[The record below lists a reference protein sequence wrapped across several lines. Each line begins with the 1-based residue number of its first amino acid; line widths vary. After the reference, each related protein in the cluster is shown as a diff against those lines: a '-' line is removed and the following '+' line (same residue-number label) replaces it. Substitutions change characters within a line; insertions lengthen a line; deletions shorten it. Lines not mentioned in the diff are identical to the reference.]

1 MKPLARLLIGAVAA
15 ATVLAPAASI
25 AETKR
30 FRAAGSVGNWQW
42 EPSVRRIVR
51 GDRIVWRNPTDVTH
65 TVTAYRGRW
74 SKDTRIEPG
83 ERTRKRFRRRGVYKF
98 RCTIGDGTPLAHST
112 LEDGD
117 CSGMC
122 GTVRVRRP

>member
-1 MKPLARLLIGAVAA
+1 MKPFARLLIGAVAA
-15 ATVLAPAASI
+15 ATIFAPGASI

-30 FRAAGSVGNWQW
+30 FRAAGSAGNWRW

-51 GDRIVWRNPTDVTH
+51 GDRIVWRNPTNVTH
-65 TVTAYRGRW
+65 TVTAYRCRW
-74 SKDTRIEPG
+74 SKNVRLEPG

-98 RCTIGDGTPLAHST
+98 RCTIGAGTSFAHST
-112 LEDGD
+112 LQDGV

-122 GTVRVRRP
+122 GKVRVRRR